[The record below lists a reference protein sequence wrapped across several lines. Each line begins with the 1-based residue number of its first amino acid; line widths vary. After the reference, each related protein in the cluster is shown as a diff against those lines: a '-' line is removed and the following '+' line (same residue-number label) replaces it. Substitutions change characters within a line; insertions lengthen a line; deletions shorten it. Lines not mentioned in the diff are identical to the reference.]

1 MFKTIFSPLPPQ
13 KLKNLEN
20 ESEEINLRVM
30 VEITTLDGVPIVI
43 KDT

>member
-1 MFKTIFSPLPPQ
+1 MIKTIFFPLSPK

>member
-1 MFKTIFSPLPPQ
+1 MIKTILSPLPPK
-13 KLKNLEN
+13 KLKNEN

>member
-1 MFKTIFSPLPPQ
+1 MIKTIFSPLPSQ

-20 ESEEINLRVM
+20 KSEEINLRVM

>member
-1 MFKTIFSPLPPQ
+1 MIKTIFSPLPK

>member
-1 MFKTIFSPLPPQ
+1 MIKTIFSPLPPQ
-13 KLKNLEN
+13 KLKNLEI